1 MALIGEIGTIGLW
14 GAPAIR
20 THLPLDASSW
30 QSFPINDGEWKLIHH
45 TIRPEGRPEYE
56 LFDAKRDL
64 LDQQNVSAEHAD
76 VVQRLSKVL
85 NGWHQMA
92 LAAKLKP
99 ESEAT
104 KGMSAE
110 QLRKLRSLGYIR

>member
-1 MALIGEIGTIGLW
+1 MRW
-14 GAPAIR
+14 RCRSAPGS
-20 THLPLDASSW
+20 TWPLARS
-30 QSFPINDGEWKLIHH
+30 
-45 TIRPEGRPEYE
+45 
-56 LFDAKRDL
+56 RDL